1 MLSAA
6 SHLLNDNLEQPVAKK
21 QKTTVNTGGDKSV
34 SVAFWAHKG
43 GVGKTM
49 LLWAT
54 ADELAKRGMRV
65 VVVDADPQMNSTF
78 QALGMEVTPQMLTG
92 LIGQQESAAERVDIG
107 LGRPLPTL
115 YSYLA
120 IGGRRVTL
128 DALVKVKDG
137 VRLLV
142 GSPFVTELEAQLAMS
157 ILTPNQFPGAADI
170 KNFMKRLL
178 TDLKGMADVV
188 LVDMSPSAGM
198 LTQNVL
204 SAVDK
209 IVLPVTPDM
218 HSLLGLDLL
227 AGYLKRWDSM
237 HGTYGGKVSGK
248 VCVGVFNRDA
258 PQHSALYTMAAER
271 LSRMGAPLLRVA
283 EGHPERISQVVDR
296 VLLK

>member
-6 SHLLNDNLEQPVAKK
+6 SQLLNNSRREDEQVAKK
-21 QKTTVNTGGDKSV
+21 QKTGDKSV

-43 GVGKTM
+43 GVGKTT

-92 LIGQQESAAERVDIG
+92 LIGQRESNAERVDIG

-115 YSYLA
+115 YSYLSTA
-120 IGGRRVTL
+120 GARRVTL
-128 DALVKVKDG
+128 DSLVKVKDG
-137 VRLLV
+137 IRLLI

-157 ILTPNQFPGAADI
+157 IHSANTFPAASAC
-170 KNFMKRLL
+170 KHLMKHLL

-204 SAVDK
+204 SSVDK

-227 AGYLKRWDSM
+227 SGYLTRWDAM
-237 HGTYGGKVSGK
+237 HGTYGGRVSGK
-248 VCVGVFNRDA
+248 VCAGVFNRDA
-258 PQHSALYTMAAER
+258 PQHAALYEMAAER
-271 LSRMGAPLLRVA
+271 LTRMGAPLLRVA

-296 VLLK
+296 VLSK